1 MTHSEQLEMISR
13 RIRHRLIRISHDA
26 RTGHL
31 GGALS
36 CVDILVALYWEV
48 LRIDPADPENPSR
61 DRLIFS
67 KGHAVSALY
76 TALAMRGFFPME
88 KLDAYNVLGSGLPE
102 QPSPG
107 CAPGVEWAT
116 GSLGHG
122 LGVGLGMALAS
133 VINHTPYSTYV
144 ILSDGECQEG
154 SVWEAAM
161 LAPRLDIAP
170 LTVLVD
176 FNGWQ
181 ATGRSREI
189 MQMEPLPEKW
199 EAFGW
204 KACEVDGHDI
214 QAIAEALKAP
224 SDGKPKAIIART
236 VKGKGASFIE
246 DDNNWH
252 YRSPSAEEVE
262 RASVEL
268 FGRNPEAETTVSP
281 NQTPGIESR
290 KS

>member
-1 MTHSEQLEMISR
+1 MTNSAGSLDLIAR

-26 RTGHL
+26 KSAHL

-36 CVDILVALYWEV
+36 CVDLLVALYWEV
-48 LRIDPADPENPSR
+48 MRIDPANPLEPTR

-76 TALAMRGFFPME
+76 VTLSMRGFFPME
-88 KLDAYNVLGSGLPE
+88 KLDSYNRPGSDLPE

-107 CAPGVEWAT
+107 CTPGVEWAT

-133 VINHTPYSTYV
+133 KINKTPYSTYV
-144 ILSDGECQEG
+144 MMSDGECQEG

-161 LAPRLDIAP
+161 LAPRLPIAP

-189 MQMEPLPEKW
+189 MQMEPLHEKW
-199 EAFGW
+199 ASFGW
-204 KACEVDGHDI
+204 DACEVDGHNI
-214 QAIAEALKAP
+214 PAILDALMRP
-224 SDGKPKAIIART
+224 SDGTPKAIIART
-236 VKGKGASFIE
+236 TKGKGVSFIE

-252 YRSPSAEEVE
+252 YRSPSAEEVT
-262 RASVEL
+262 RAAIELRISESV
-268 FGRNPEAETTVSP
+268 
-281 NQTPGIESR
+281 
-290 KS
+290 

>member
-1 MTHSEQLEMISR
+1 MISANPPADMASLEFVSR
-13 RIRHRLIRISHDA
+13 RVRHRLIRMSHDA
-26 RTGHL
+26 QSAHL

-36 CVDILVALYWEV
+36 CVDLLVALYWEV
-48 LRIDPADPENPSR
+48 LKIDPNHPKDPDR

-76 TALAMRGFFPME
+76 AVLAKRGFFPE
-88 KLDAYNVLGSGLPE
+88 QSLETYNQPGSGLPE

-122 LGVGLGMALAS
+122 LGVGLGMALAANIQKHS
-133 VINHTPYSTYV
+133 YSTFV
-144 ILSDGECQEG
+144 LMSDGECQEG

-161 LAPRLDIAP
+161 LAPRLPIAP

-189 MQMEPLPEKW
+189 MQMDPLPAKW

-204 KACEVDGHDI
+204 DASDVDGHNI
-214 QAIAEALKAP
+214 VEILEALKKP
-224 SDGKPKAIIART
+224 STGKPRAIIART
-236 VKGKGASFIE
+236 IKGKGASFIE

-252 YRSPSAEEVE
+252 YRSPNAEEVE
-262 RASVEL
+262 RAANEL
-268 FGRNPEAETTVSP
+268 GLT
-281 NQTPGIESR
+281 
-290 KS
+290 